1 VTLTVADVPPALD
14 LLRIGHALRSGG
26 TTSVRLTEECL
37 LAIATWNSALRAF
50 ITVTEERALD
60 TAREADRELS
70 AGYDRGPL
78 HGIPISLKDIIDLAG
93 TPTTAASDATSR
105 EPVAGD
111 ALVTR
116 RLKAAGAVIVGKTN
130 LHEFALGTTSD
141 QSAYGTILN
150 PLDQTRSAGGSSGGA
165 AVSVVMRMAAA
176 AIGTDTGGSIRIP
189 AAACGVV
196 GLKPAF
202 GEVPTD
208 GVLPLSTSLDHVGPL
223 AGSVADAA
231 AVYQVLARTPARRL
245 TPRPPGGLRLGR
257 LGGYIEAKLHSEVRA
272 GYEAAIDRITR
283 AGVTISARQ
292 LAHADAIAPTY
303 ASISL
308 AEGAAYHSATLD
320 RAPERYRAIT
330 RDRLE
335 QGRRI
340 LAETYL
346 HALATQDEI
355 RGDVDAALADADA
368 LILPGMAIP
377 APVLGTDTIALD
389 GVDEPVRLLML
400 RLTQPFNLSGHPA
413 IVMPCGTTSDGLPIS
428 LQLVGHKAATAA
440 LLDVAAGIETLLD
453 ERA

>member
-1 VTLTVADVPPALD
+1 VTLAEVPAALD
-14 LLRIGHALRSGG
+14 LVRVGRALRSGG
-26 TTSVRLTEECL
+26 STSVRLTEECL

-50 ITVTEERALD
+50 ITVSEERALD
-60 TAREADRELS
+60 TAREADRELA

-93 TPTTAASDATSR
+93 TPTTAASDATSPD
-105 EPVAGD
+105 PVAAD

-116 RLKAAGAVIVGKTN
+116 RLKASGAVIIGKTN

-141 QSAYGTILN
+141 QSAYGTVRN

-165 AVSVVMRMAAA
+165 AVSVVMRMAVA

-189 AAACGVV
+189 AAACGIV

-208 GVLPLSTSLDHVGPL
+208 GILPLSTSLDHVGPL

-231 AVYQVLARTPARRL
+231 AVYQVLARTAARRL
-245 TPRPPGGLRLGR
+245 TPRAARGLRLGR
-257 LGGYIEAKLHSEVRA
+257 LGGYMEAKLHPEVRA
-272 GYEAAIDRITR
+272 AYESAIERIAR
-283 AGVTISARQ
+283 AGVAISPRQ
-292 LAHADAIAPTY
+292 LAHADAVAPTY

-308 AEGAAYHSATLD
+308 AEGAACHSATLD

-330 RDRLE
+330 RERLE

-346 HALATQDEI
+346 RALATQDEI
-355 RGDVDAALADADA
+355 RGDVDAALTDVDA
-368 LILPGMAIP
+368 LVLPGMAIP
-377 APVLGTDTIALD
+377 APVLGTDNITID
-389 GVDEPVRLLML
+389 GIDELVRPMML

-413 IVMPCGTTSDGLPIS
+413 IVLPCGRTTDGLPIS

-440 LLDVAAGIETLLD
+440 LLDVAAGVEALLD
-453 ERA
+453 GRA

>member
-1 VTLTVADVPPALD
+1 VTVADVPGALD
-14 LLRIGHALRSGG
+14 LVRIGRALRSGG

-50 ITVTEERALD
+50 ITVSEERALD
-60 TAREADRELS
+60 TAREADREL
-70 AGYDRGPL
+70 AGGYDRGPL

-105 EPVAGD
+105 DPVAAD

-141 QSAYGTILN
+141 QSAYGTIRN

-165 AVSVVMRMAAA
+165 AVSVVMRMAVA

-189 AAACGVV
+189 AAACGLV

-208 GVLPLSTSLDHVGPL
+208 GVMPLSTSLDHVGPL

-231 AVYQVLARTPARRL
+231 AVYQVLARTAARRL
-245 TPRPPGGLRLGR
+245 APRAATGLRLGR
-257 LGGYIEAKLHSEVRA
+257 LGGYIEAKLHPDVRA
-272 GYEAAIDRITR
+272 GYESAIERITA
-283 AGVTISARQ
+283 AGVAIAPRL
-292 LAHADAIAPTY
+292 LAHADAVAPTY

-308 AEGAAYHSATLD
+308 AEGAAYHSAMLD
-320 RAPERYRAIT
+320 RAPQGYRAIT
-330 RDRLE
+330 RERLE

-346 HALATQDEI
+346 RALATQDEI
-355 RGDVDAALADADA
+355 RGDVDAALADVDA
-368 LILPGMAIP
+368 LVLPGMAIP
-377 APVLGTDTIALD
+377 APVLGTDNITID
-389 GVDEPVRLLML
+389 GSDEPVRPMML

-413 IVMPCGTTSDGLPIS
+413 IVLPCGRTADGLPVS

-440 LLDVAAGIETLLD
+440 LLDVAASVEALLD
-453 ERA
+453 GRA

>member
-1 VTLTVADVPPALD
+1 VTLAEVPTALD
-14 LLRIGHALRSGG
+14 LVRVGRALRSGG
-26 TTSVRLTEECL
+26 TTSVRVTEECL

-50 ITVTEERALD
+50 ITVSEERALD
-60 TAREADRELS
+60 TAREADRELA

-105 EPVAGD
+105 DPVAAD

-141 QSAYGTILN
+141 QSAYGTIRN
-150 PLDQTRSAGGSSGGA
+150 PWDQTRSAGGSSGGA
-165 AVSVVMRMAAA
+165 AVSVVMRMAVA

-189 AAACGVV
+189 AAACGLV

-208 GVLPLSTSLDHVGPL
+208 GVMPLSTSLDHVGPL
-223 AGSVADAA
+223 TGSVADAA
-231 AVYQVLARTPARRL
+231 AVYQVLARTAARRL
-245 TPRPPGGLRLGR
+245 TPRAAGGLRLGR
-257 LGGYIEAKLHSEVRA
+257 LGGYIEAKLHPDVRA
-272 GYEAAIDRITR
+272 AYESALEQIAR
-283 AGVTISARQ
+283 AGVAFTPRQ
-292 LAHADAIAPTY
+292 LAHADAVAPTY

-308 AEGAAYHSATLD
+308 AEGAAHHAATLD

-330 RDRLE
+330 RERLE

-346 HALATQDEI
+346 HALVTQDEI
-355 RGDVDAALADADA
+355 RGDVDAALTDVDA
-368 LILPGMAIP
+368 LVLPGMAIP
-377 APVLGTDTIALD
+377 APVLGTDNITID
-389 GVDEPVRLLML
+389 GVDEPVRPLML

-413 IVMPCGTTSDGLPIS
+413 IVLPCGRTRDGLPLS

-440 LLDVAAGIETLLD
+440 LLDVAAAVEALLD